1 LGQKLIKNTFKKG
14 RNPYLHGPKKVHMS
28 FSISGKLKVVGE
40 TQQIKDTFKK
50 REFVLTDESSNYPQH
65 ISFQLVQDSCDL
77 LDGIKEGEE
86 VKVLFNLKGR
96 EWTSPQGELKHFN
109 SLDAWRVERVH
120 AGQEPAPMP
129 AHEPPLPQEE
139 DDLPF

>member
-1 LGQKLIKNTFKKG
+1 
-14 RNPYLHGPKKVHMS
+14 MS

-40 TQQIKDTFKK
+40 TQQVKDTFKK

-77 LDGIKEGEE
+77 LDGLKEGEE

-109 SLDAWRVERVH
+109 SLDAWRVERMH
-120 AGQEPAPMP
+120 AGQEPAPMHV
-129 AHEPPLPQEE
+129 HEPPLPQEE

>member
-1 LGQKLIKNTFKKG
+1 
-14 RNPYLHGPKKVHMS
+14 MS

-50 REFVLTDESSNYPQH
+50 REFVLTDDSSNYPQH
-65 ISFQLVQDSCDL
+65 ITFQLVQDSCDL
-77 LDGIKEGEE
+77 LDGMKPGEE

-109 SLDAWRVERVH
+109 SLDAWRVERAH
-120 AGQEPAPMP
+120 AGNEPAPMP
-129 AHEPPLPQEE
+129 TMAEAPLPQEE

>member
-1 LGQKLIKNTFKKG
+1 
-14 RNPYLHGPKKVHMS
+14 MS
-28 FSISGKLKVVGE
+28 FSISGKLKVVQE

-50 REFVLTDESSNYPQH
+50 REFVLTDDTSQYPQH
-65 ISFQLVQDSCDL
+65 ITFQLVQESCDL
-77 LDGIKEGEE
+77 LDGMKPGEE

-120 AGQEPAPMP
+120 IGQEPAPMH
-129 AHEPPLPQEE
+129 AEAPPLPQEE